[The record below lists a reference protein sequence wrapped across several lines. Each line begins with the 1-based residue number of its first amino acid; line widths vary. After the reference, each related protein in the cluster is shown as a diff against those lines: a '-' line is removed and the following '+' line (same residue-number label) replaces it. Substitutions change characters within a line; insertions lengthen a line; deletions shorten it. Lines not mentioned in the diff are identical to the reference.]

1 MAGNKEH
8 EKLAKATAAG
18 IKVAGYD
25 QAIGALILLG
35 LIFFPL
41 IPQSAFIG
49 IPLLLL
55 FVWAR
60 QSELKG

>member
-1 MAGNKEH
+1 MSDKNEH
-8 EKLAKATAAG
+8 EKLARATASG
-18 IKVAGYD
+18 IHIANYD